1 METLGTGLA
10 IFLGTPIAK
19 TCYWFFKTKT
29 SGQASI
35 IKQTHLR
42 TCQELG
48 RWGTFS
54 GNMTQISFVPRDIF
68 RPVRMKGVDLPVER
82 SMTDM
87 TFSRSRSY
95 QWADD
100 KPSWRAVPALSCL
113 WGHHLQWHGTGELFQ
128 QVWGGSR
135 TLRGGGYTHQAS
147 MRMWLR
153 CASQQDRGS
162 KMPSGFQIL
171 IAQSQQVTL
180 PRLPP
185 AEWRITGFLSK
196 EIDAWN
202 CTHLSWRVKKKYSIQ
217 SRAGAMLQHC
227 SVHWTTDSHSLKQE
241 LLQTLNKSTAI
252 SRESARNGI
261 NYTNV
266 IVYQSCF
273 QSFLYSIA
281 CIIMNWW

>member
-1 METLGTGLA
+1 MWPRSILYWQTFAGLWEWRTWICLWKGPWLTWHFQGA
-10 IFLGTPIAK
+10 GVAK
-19 TCYWFFKTKT
+19 
-29 SGQASI
+29 
-35 IKQTHLR
+35 
-42 TCQELG
+42 
-48 RWGTFS
+48 
-54 GNMTQISFVPRDIF
+54 
-68 RPVRMKGVDLPVER
+68 
-82 SMTDM
+82 
-87 TFSRSRSY
+87 
-95 QWADD
+95 WADD

-113 WGHHLQWHGTGELFQ
+113 WGHYLQWHGTGELFQ

-135 TLRGGGYTHQAS
+135 TLRGWGYRHQAS
-147 MRMWLR
+147 MSMWLR

-162 KMPSGFQIL
+162 KMPGGVQIL
-171 IAQSQQVTL
+171 TAQSQQVTL

-185 AEWRITGFLSK
+185 AEWRITCFLSK

-241 LLQTLNKSTAI
+241 PLQTLNKSTAI